1 MTRQRERGATFL
13 GMVVILLILGT
24 ALYAG
29 LRLAPVYLE
38 YMKVSRSLEQVKD
51 EHQAEQTNVALI
63 KRSLERHWDVE
74 DISRIGWKEIKIEKG
89 NDGYTMT
96 AEYDAEQPF
105 VANLYLLCKFKK
117 SVLIAQ

>member
-1 MTRQRERGATFL
+1 
-13 GMVVILLILGT
+13 MVVILLILGA

-74 DISRIGWKEIKIEKG
+74 DISRIGWKEVKVDKVNE
-89 NDGYTMT
+89 GYAVT
-96 AEYDAEQPF
+96 AEYNAEQPF
-105 VANLYLLCKFKK
+105 AGNVYLLCKFKK
-117 SVLIAQ
+117 SVLIPQ